1 MSTIQMKER
10 ITIHTKVIVYWATT
24 AIITLELLAGGLS
37 DLVHGGTMLVAGEPV
52 ADVITR
58 LGYPLYLLTIIGVWK
73 LLAVITLLVPRFPRL
88 KEWAYAGEIIV
99 MTGAAAS
106 NAFSGEDTSMVI
118 MPLIFVVL
126 ALISW
131 ALRPQSRTLGV
142 LFPARS

>member
-1 MSTIQMKER
+1 MSTIQMKEGL
-10 ITIHTKVIVYWATT
+10 TVHAKVIVYWATT

-131 ALRPQSRTLGV
+131 ALRPQSRALGV
-142 LFPARS
+142 FFPARS

>member
-1 MSTIQMKER
+1 MSTFQVQEGMMMKA
-10 ITIHTKVIVYWATT
+10 KVIVYWATT
-24 AIITLELLAGGLS
+24 VIITLELLAGGLS

-106 NAFSGEDTSMVI
+106 NAYSGEDTSMVI
-118 MPLIFVVL
+118 MPLVFVIL
-126 ALISW
+126 ALVSW
-131 ALRPQSRTLGV
+131 ALRPQSRTLGA
-142 LFPARS
+142 LFPVAA